1 MIKHGFLL
9 LSTLLFSALLYG
21 QELEGSV
28 LNINTNEPVPYAS
41 VYVSEI
47 HSGTVC
53 NEIGVFSLVKLPKGI
68 YHVTISSIGYKTKT
82 IQFNGN
88 DSQGGITIKLEPNH
102 VDLEEIVVSVPTSK
116 LGSENVMTVEQRK
129 IETLNELAPTSLAE
143 AISTIPGV
151 DQRSTGAGIGKPVI
165 RGLSGNRVVVYAQG
179 IRIENQQ
186 WGDEHGLGIG
196 DVGIESVELIKGPSS
211 LLYGSD
217 ALGGVLFFVD
227 ERYTTQNNVEGFGET
242 KLLSNTHGTYNSAG
256 FKTNYNGLKFNVFGN
271 YVSNADYKI
280 PSNTRVFNSR
290 FNQSNFKTSLG
301 YNVKKWTTNFRFSYL
316 RNNFGITEEDS
327 LYSDSKSRDMQVPFQ
342 IVSNQNYSWENIFY
356 MQNSTLQLILG
367 YTNNSR
373 QEFEESAD
381 TAALDMK
388 LGTTTYNLKWNYSG
402 TNNKFNLILGS
413 QGMFQ
418 SNTNFGEESLIPNAQ
433 TNDFGGFGLVNY
445 QLNKLKIEGGLRY
458 DLRHIST
465 PISVADNQF
474 NHIDTNYQSINYSLG
489 GLYSFSNA
497 KIRMNL
503 SSGFRAP
510 NTSELLSNG
519 VHEGTQQYVLGDVN
533 LKSENANQ
541 IDVDFEHTTEHFSWY
556 VNPFLNLIN
565 NYIYLNP
572 TDSITD
578 QVSVYQYSQTNAKLF
593 GGETGFHY
601 HPHAIH
607 WLHLNSDFS
616 LVFGQNNEQTDL
628 PLMPAP
634 KIGTTIKATIDYGKK
649 WMLKDIVLTHVY
661 RFPQNRTGNFETPT
675 SDYSLFNL
683 GVNSILK
690 LNNQKLEISAGVK
703 NLLNTEYT
711 DHLSRLKPL
720 GVPNQGINFYIGLKL
735 NLSKS

>member
-1 MIKHGFLL
+1 MNKYISIFIYLVFFPIVTFSQNLHG
-9 LSTLLFSALLYG
+9 TVVNA
-21 QELEGSV
+21 
-28 LNINTNEPVPYAS
+28 TTKEPVPFAN

-53 NEIGVFSLVKLPKGI
+53 NEQGVFSLVKLPKGV
-68 YHVTISSIGYKTKT
+68 YHVSITSIGYKTKT

-88 DSQGGITIKLEPNH
+88 ENHIGITINLDPNH
-102 VDLEEIVVSVPTSK
+102 IDLEEIVVSVPISK
-116 LGSENVMTVEQRK
+116 LGSENVMSVEQRK
-129 IETLNELAPTSLAE
+129 IETLNELAPNSLAE

-151 DQRSTGAGIGKPVI
+151 DQRSTGSGIGKPVI

-196 DVGIESVELIKGPSS
+196 DVGIESIELIKGPSS

-227 ERYTTQNNVEGFGET
+227 ERYTTQNNIEGFAET
-242 KLLSNTHGTYNSAG
+242 KFLSNTNGTYNSAG
-256 FKTNYNGLKFNVFGN
+256 FKTNYNGFKFNVFGN

-280 PSNTRVFNSR
+280 PSKTRVFNTR
-290 FNQSNFKTSLG
+290 FNQANFKTSLG

-316 RNNFGITEEDS
+316 KNNFGITEDDS
-327 LYSDSKSRDMQVPFQ
+327 LYSESKRRNMEIPFQ

-356 MQNSTLQLILG
+356 LQNSTLQLILG

-373 QEFEESAD
+373 QEFEDSAD

-402 TNNKFNLILGS
+402 TENKLNLVLGS

-418 SNTNFGEESLIPNAQ
+418 TNTNFGEESLIPNAQ
-433 TNDFGGFGLVNY
+433 TNDFGGFGLINY
-445 QLNKLKIEGGLRY
+445 QLNKLKLEGGLRY

-465 PISVADNQF
+465 PISATDNQF
-474 NHIDTNYQSINYSLG
+474 DHIDTLYQSFNYSLG
-489 GLYSFSNA
+489 GLFTFSNA
-497 KIRMNL
+497 TLRMNV

-541 IDVDFEHTTEHFSWY
+541 IDVDFEQTTEHFSWY
-556 VNPFLNLIN
+556 INPFLNLIN
-565 NYIYLNP
+565 NYIFLNP
-572 TDSITD
+572 TNSTIG
-578 QVSVYQYSQTNAKLF
+578 QVKVYEYAQTNAQLY
-593 GGETGFHY
+593 GGEIGFHY

-607 WLHLNSDFS
+607 WLHLQSDFS
-616 LVFGQNNEQTDL
+616 SVFGQNSQGDDL
-628 PLMPAP
+628 PLIPSP
-634 KIGTTIKATIDYGKK
+634 KIGTTVKATLDYGKK
-649 WMLKDIVLTHVY
+649 WVLKDVFLNHVY
-661 RFPQNRTGNFETPT
+661 RFPQNRIGNFETAT
-675 SDYSLFNL
+675 ADYSLFTIGL
-683 GVNSILK
+683 NSTVK
-690 LNNQKLEISAGVK
+690 WNSQSFEITAGVK
-703 NLLNTEYT
+703 NLLNTKYT

-735 NLSKS
+735 NLSKG